1 MTRVAA
7 LGLALALALGGS
19 DRAAGEDREQDL
31 ARLRRAIQESRERVA
46 DYEKQQRGLLEAIE
60 ALDQSAAYL
69 AKEVA
74 RARGS
79 AQRARARLG
88 QIEAEAAVLTVQL
101 AHTKQAMRV
110 RAVALYQAGNVGTLR
125 LLFAAGGLREFLA
138 RVRALRVLLGHDA
151 DLLARHRVQSEALA
165 LAESR
170 AREQVEVRTQA
181 EQRLRQRSL
190 ELEAERGE
198 KRNLASNVHTSRTRE
213 RAALVELEKA
223 ARALEETLARLGAE
237 PSPARPP
244 SQGAGFAGQKG
255 RLASPVQGRVAQS
268 FGRVVDADFGTQTFR
283 SGVVF
288 EAALGTPVLAVAPA
302 VVRFAG
308 WFRGYGRMVILD
320 HGDRFF
326 TVSGHLAELAV
337 EVGDAVAAGEEV
349 GAVGDTGSLA
359 GARLYF
365 EIRRGS
371 EALDPRDWL
380 ASADPR

>member
-1 MTRVAA
+1 VRRAA
-7 LGLALALALGGS
+7 LLGLAVCLVLGGYA
-19 DRAAGEDREQDL
+19 RAAADDREQEL

-46 DYEKQQRGLLEAIE
+46 DYERQQRGLLEAIE

-69 AKEVA
+69 ASEVVVA
-74 RARGS
+74 ERS
-79 AQRARARLG
+79 AQRARARLA
-88 QIEAEAAVLTVQL
+88 QIEAEAAGLAAQL
-101 AHTKQAMRV
+101 ARTKQAMRV

-165 LAESR
+165 LAETR
-170 AREQVEVRTQA
+170 AREQVRVRSEA
-181 EQRLRQRSL
+181 EQRLHERSL

-198 KRNLASNVHTSRTRE
+198 KRSLARRVHADRTSE

-223 ARALEETLARLGAE
+223 AQALEETLARLGAE
-237 PSPARPP
+237 PSPPRAP
-244 SQGAGFAGQKG
+244 SEGAGFAGQKG
-255 RLASPVQGRVAQS
+255 RLASPVHGRLAEA

-288 EAALGTPVLAVAPA
+288 EAPLGTPVQAVAPA

-308 WFRGYGRMVILD
+308 WFRGYGQLVILD

-326 TVSGHLAELAV
+326 TVSGHLGELAV
-337 EVGDAVAAGEEV
+337 KVGDPVAAGDAI
-349 GAVGDTGSLA
+349 GTVGDTGSLS
-359 GARLYF
+359 GAKLYF

-371 EALDPRDWL
+371 EPLDPGDWL
-380 ASADPR
+380 ASAD